1 MGRTKGELSR
11 LQEEEALLGQ
21 NLLSGRVQLDSITK
35 SLRATQDELNQVR
48 PLLHP
53 ATGPILKDG
62 PTATPLTDSWQLSAA
77 LLTKSQYKHL
87 IHEFRMCEHCYFR

>member
-1 MGRTKGELSR
+1 MLIWLNLHHLHPLPAQISSLQNQIRSQELDLRSQEDEMGRTKGELSR

-48 PLLHP
+48 TLPP
-53 ATGPILKDG
+53 G
-62 PTATPLTDSWQLSAA
+62 S
-77 LLTKSQYKHL
+77 
-87 IHEFRMCEHCYFR
+87 